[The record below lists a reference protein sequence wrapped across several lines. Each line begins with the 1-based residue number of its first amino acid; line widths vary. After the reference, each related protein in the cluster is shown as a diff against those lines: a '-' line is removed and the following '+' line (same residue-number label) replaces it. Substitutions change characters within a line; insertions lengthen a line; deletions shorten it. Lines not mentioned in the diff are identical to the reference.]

1 MSNPF
6 FATSEYDGSEYVTP
20 RCSLNRAVLAKL
32 PLRGVE
38 DDVEGLSFSDIF
50 STPLIVEEIRRLSR
64 SYRIDLSDI
73 PDARLPMILNE
84 ALVSDDV
91 RYHQLAERVI
101 KKFGNRLGMIFLALR
116 KGEEENRRARDDW
129 DDSCWAYWHD
139 VGTLILTGGLA
150 SSMLGRRFKEQIHN
164 VFDMAGEKS
173 YHIRLYDNGA
183 YLGVMG
189 IAQRLMEDNSTAL
202 VFDLGH
208 TNFKRALVRVRGG
221 MIVGFSP
228 FESLPSRYMQ
238 NSFGSDDEKRA
249 CARQLH
255 RYVTRTIVNTYREAS
270 EAARPSDLILI
281 SIANY
286 TYSGRLNPVRGGFSK
301 LCALGTDHYA
311 AVLEEVL
318 SGELRRN
325 IRVRLVHDATATA
338 LYFADVP
345 DAVCL
350 TLGTAFGIG
359 FPEIR
364 L

>member
-6 FATSEYDGSEYVTP
+6 LATSEYDGSEYVTL
-20 RCSLNRAVLAKL
+20 RCSLNRAVLAKV
-32 PLRGVE
+32 PLGGIE
-38 DDVEGLSFSDIF
+38 DGLEGRHFNEIF
-50 STPLIVEEIRRLSR
+50 STPLIVDEIRRLSR

-73 PDARLPMILNE
+73 PDAHLPRILNE
-84 ALVSDDV
+84 ALFSEDV

-101 KKFGNRLGMIFLALR
+101 QRFGNRLGLLFLALR
-116 KGEEENRRARDDW
+116 RGEEENRLARPDW
-129 DDSCWAYWHD
+129 DESCWDYWRR
-139 VGTLILTGGLA
+139 VSTLILTGGLA
-150 SSMLGRRFKEQIHN
+150 SSMLGRRFKEQIHY
-164 VFDMAGEKS
+164 VFDMAGEKP
-173 YHIRLYDNGA
+173 YHIRLYENGA

-189 IAQRLMEDNSTAL
+189 LAQRLMPDSTAAL

-208 TNFKRALVRVRGG
+208 TNFKRALVRKSDGQ
-221 MIVGFSP
+221 IVGFSP
-228 FESLPSRYMQ
+228 FETLPSRWMQ
-238 NSFGSDDEKRA
+238 SSFDSEREKKDAAIR
-249 CARQLH
+249 LH
-255 RYVTRTIVNTYREAS
+255 QYVVNTIVTTYREA
-270 EAARPSDLILI
+270 AQVVAPSDSILI

-286 TYSGRLNPVRGGFSK
+286 TCSGRLNRERGGFSK

-311 AVLEEVL
+311 SVLEEVL
-318 SGELRRN
+318 SGELRRS

-338 LYFADVP
+338 LYFSDTP